1 MEKYDIFISYR
12 RTYFKTA
19 NLVATRLKNAGF
31 KVFIDTEEMHSG
43 KFDTQLYRHIENCKD
58 FVLILSP
65 GSLDRCNDENDW
77 VRHEIMHAL
86 TCKKNIIPLLIDGFE
101 WPAQMPKGMHDLN
114 MYQSMQIADRPEQY
128 SWAIDQLSSRYLASK
143 AKKKSSFN
151 GILLLIVLALAGA
164 SAFLFFKGGNS
175 PQSETVNTELK
186 DSVTVETDTVLQT
199 ASVIEETASVIEE
212 TAPVIEETIEETIE
226 EVVID
231 EKYEAGVKEMKAGNG
246 IEAISLFEESGSAA
260 SLKKIGEIYMRG
272 CGSVEKNEIMA
283 EDYFKQAKKLEQE

>member
-12 RTYFKTA
+12 RTFFKTA

-199 ASVIEETASVIEE
+199 ASVIEETAPVIEE

-260 SLKKIGEIYMRG
+260 SLKKIGEIYKRG
-272 CGSVEKNEIMA
+272 CGSVEMNEIMA
-283 EDYFKQAKKLEQE
+283 EDYFKKAKKLEKE

>member
-12 RTYFKTA
+12 RTFFKTA

-65 GSLDRCNDENDW
+65 GSLERCNDENDW
-77 VRHEIMHAL
+77 VRHEIMHAI

-199 ASVIEETASVIEE
+199 ASVIEETAPVIEE
-212 TAPVIEETIEETIE
+212 TAPVIEETIE

-260 SLKKIGEIYMRG
+260 SLKKIGEIYKRG
-272 CGSVEKNEIMA
+272 CGSVEMNEIMA

>member
-12 RTYFKTA
+12 RTFFKTA

>member
-65 GSLDRCNDENDW
+65 GSLERCNDENDW

-86 TCKKNIIPLLIDGFE
+86 ACKKNIIPLLIDGFE

-186 DSVTVETDTVLQT
+186 DSVTVETDTVQQQ
-199 ASVIEETASVIEE
+199 AEAAPVIEE
-212 TAPVIEETIEETIE
+212 TAPVVEETIE

>member
-12 RTYFKTA
+12 RTFFKTA

-65 GSLDRCNDENDW
+65 GSLERCNDENDW

-199 ASVIEETASVIEE
+199 ASVIEEAAPVIEE
-212 TAPVIEETIEETIE
+212 TAPVIEETIE

-260 SLKKIGEIYMRG
+260 SLKKIGEIYKRG
-272 CGSVEKNEIMA
+272 CGSVEMNEIMA
-283 EDYFKQAKKLEQE
+283 EDYFKQAKKLEKE

>member
-12 RTYFKTA
+12 RTFFKTA

-199 ASVIEETASVIEE
+199 ASVIEETAPVIEE
-212 TAPVIEETIEETIE
+212 TAPVIEETIE

-260 SLKKIGEIYMRG
+260 SLKKIGEIYKRG
-272 CGSVEKNEIMA
+272 CGSVEMNEIMA
-283 EDYFKQAKKLEQE
+283 EDYFKKAKKLEQE